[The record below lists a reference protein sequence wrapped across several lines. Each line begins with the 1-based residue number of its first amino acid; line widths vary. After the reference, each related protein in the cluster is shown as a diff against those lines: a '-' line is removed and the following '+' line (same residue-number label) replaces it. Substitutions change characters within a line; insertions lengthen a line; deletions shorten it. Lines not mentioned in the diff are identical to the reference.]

1 MIALAPRCALVV
13 FYLVAIGAFVIR
25 KQALRP
31 QTSLF
36 LKQIKLPI
44 VQIYEEGE
52 LKDEF
57 ICGND
62 MRGEPLRLKE
72 TLNSRTKES
81 CSTGYIENMYSDDM
95 LAGVKEEK
103 KTFVLKIY
111 RDGCQKCA
119 ALDSMFAEFP
129 SEYKSDCRWLAAK
142 AFDIPHSC
150 DEIKERLLDKKED

>member
-111 RDGCQKCA
+111 RDGCQVICKTASSKCIHA
-119 ALDSMFAEFP
+119 GAYLKSP
-129 SEYKSDCRWLAAK
+129 S
-142 AFDIPHSC
+142 IPPFS
-150 DEIKERLLDKKED
+150 RLYPLLCI